1 MVTGSKV
8 LNQYDCDTY
17 FTSAFPTLF
26 PYGTGKHR
34 DPRREG
40 KGQLSLLKWISL
52 MLRHSSRLVSHIF
65 FSLIIRRFQA
75 HSAFVVSSFDIS
87 RLNHNSSKTNVL
99 TRRKTWPATALLLE
113 SLTAEQLMEAASQ
126 AEKHQPI
133 TDPAIRE
140 LLKGVARIGSTASG
154 SDERKS
160 YMLAQ
165 LKSSIVHFG
174 CPIIYLTINPHE
186 RYSPIALFYAGEDI
200 DIRKFQ
206 SKWYS
211 LSRRLK
217 RTLNNPLA
225 VIEYFHNMITAIIEN
240 VLKEGIFGEINHYY
254 VMIEYQGRGT
264 PHMHLE
270 CPVINIAAIIIA
282 VAYYHYRWLLI
293 LREAM
298 QSYE

>member
-1 MVTGSKV
+1 MGLFDATTFLKV
-8 LNQYDCDTY
+8 YISYL
-17 FTSAFPTLF
+17 SA
-26 PYGTGKHR
+26 
-34 DPRREG
+34 
-40 KGQLSLLKWISL
+40 L
-52 MLRHSSRLVSHIF
+52 M
-65 FSLIIRRFQA
+65 IRRFQA

-99 TRRKTWPATALLLE
+99 TRQKTWPATALLLE
-113 SLTAEQLMEAASQ
+113 SLTMEQLMEAASQ

-206 SKWYS
+206 PKWYS
-211 LSRRLK
+211 LSQRLK

-225 VIEYFHNMITAIIEN
+225 VVKYFHNMITTIIEN
-240 VLKEGIFGEINHYY
+240 VLKEGIFGEVNHYY
-254 VMIEYQGRGT
+254 AMIEYQGHGT
-264 PHMHLE
+264 PHMHLVVSII
-270 CPVINIAAIIIA
+270 CKAFILINIYIA
-282 VAYYHYRWLLI
+282 LD
-293 LREAM
+293 
-298 QSYE
+298 

>member
-1 MVTGSKV
+1 MG
-8 LNQYDCDTY
+8 
-17 FTSAFPTLF
+17 LF
-26 PYGTGKHR
+26 DATTFL
-34 DPRREG
+34 EVCISC
-40 KGQLSLLKWISL
+40 LS
-52 MLRHSSRLVSHIF
+52 
-65 FSLIIRRFQA
+65 SLIIRRFQA

-99 TRRKTWPATALLLE
+99 TRRKTWPTTALLLE

-174 CPIIYLTINPHE
+174 CPLIYLTINPHE
-186 RYSPIALFYAGEDI
+186 RYSPIALFYAGENI
-200 DIRKFQ
+200 DIHKFQ

-211 LSRRLK
+211 LS
-217 RTLNNPLA
+217 
-225 VIEYFHNMITAIIEN
+225 
-240 VLKEGIFGEINHYY
+240 
-254 VMIEYQGRGT
+254 Q
-264 PHMHLE
+264 
-270 CPVINIAAIIIA
+270 
-282 VAYYHYRWLLI
+282 
-293 LREAM
+293 
-298 QSYE
+298 